1 MYNETAGLVNK
12 TVRVL
17 GGNMYRSLLTAL
29 LALIIGGCVTAI
41 NEKNAMNYEQAG
53 AAAQKR
59 GDWDAS
65 RKAYA
70 RAANNADLANASPKK
85 RAILH
90 YEYGRSLGVTCF
102 YKEAERELE
111 LAYSLDKQAGQPLY
125 YSLVELARLN
135 LDMKNY
141 SQSVTYF
148 NKAIQELDNA
158 NAATEAPIA
167 YADILDEYS
176 SALAG
181 VGRKKE
187 AIDVEKRASKIR
199 GKNPKGN
206 SITDRTPYGKQCTK
220 P

>member
-1 MYNETAGLVNK
+1 MSRL
-12 TVRVL
+12 
-17 GGNMYRSLLTAL
+17 LLTL
-29 LALIIGGCVTAI
+29 LLTSSMVGCVTAI
-41 NEKNAMNYEQAG
+41 NEKNATYYEQVG
-53 AAAQKR
+53 IAAQQR

-65 RKAYA
+65 RKAFA
-70 RAANNADLANASPKK
+70 RAANNADLANTSPKN

-111 LAYSLDKQAGQPLY
+111 LAYNLDKQTGQPLY

-135 LDMKNY
+135 LDTQNY
-141 SQSVTYF
+141 SQAATYF
-148 NKAIQELDNA
+148 DKAMQGLNRA
-158 NAATEAPIA
+158 NAVKESPIA

-176 SALAG
+176 TALAG
-181 VGRKKE
+181 LGRKNE
-187 AIDVEKRASKIR
+187 SSELEKRANAIR
-199 GKNPKGN
+199 GKNPKGG